1 MKRRTKF
8 LLGAVI
14 ALSTAGALY
23 ATVGKRYHQHHYAMH
38 QQWRSHHRHC
48 NADGEQRDHNH
59 QHADSTQR
67 R

>member
-23 ATVGKRYHQHHYAMH
+23 ATVGKRYHHHRYAMH
-38 QQWRSHHRHC
+38 NEWRHHHNC
-48 NADGEQRDHNH
+48 NDDRSTEKNQ